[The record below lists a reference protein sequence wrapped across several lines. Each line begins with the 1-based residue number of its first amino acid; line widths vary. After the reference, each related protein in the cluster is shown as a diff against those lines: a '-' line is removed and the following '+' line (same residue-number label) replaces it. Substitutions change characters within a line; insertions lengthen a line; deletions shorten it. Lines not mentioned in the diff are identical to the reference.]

1 MGMNRLTDSGALVM
15 EIAVKGD
22 IIVHTATAAELQ
34 AALKEAGYAM
44 VPVEPTE
51 AMTVAGGVA
60 WMLSHTSSMSRKSAA
75 DIYRA
80 MLTASK
86 EADDEG

>member
-51 AMTVAGGVA
+51 AMLQAGARAMYEGA
-60 WMLSHTSSMSRKSAA
+60 WTSDQSEAA

-80 MLTASK
+80 MLDAK
-86 EADDEG
+86 EAHDE